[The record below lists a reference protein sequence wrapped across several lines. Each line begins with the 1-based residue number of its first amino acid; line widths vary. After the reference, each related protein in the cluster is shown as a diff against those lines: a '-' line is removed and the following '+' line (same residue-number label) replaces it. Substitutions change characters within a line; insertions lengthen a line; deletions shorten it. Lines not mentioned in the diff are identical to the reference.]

1 MRITAG
7 NLRGRLLAPVKNKEV
22 RPTSSKTREALFNIL
37 GSVEG
42 FKILDLYAGTGSV
55 GFEAISRGASSATM
69 VDISSC
75 LLQTIKETAEKWKI
89 AEKIICQRN
98 DVLRFAAQ
106 SSESSNKYDLIF
118 ADPPFADS
126 YPDLRIFLPRLSEGG
141 FAVFEVPTRAMPAW
155 AGEAKKI
162 RSYGE
167 SSLVIFQCSLCS
179 QLSFA
184 HSVFSVQ
191 C

>member
-1 MRITAG
+1 LPPIKDKG
-7 NLRGRLLAPVKNKEV
+7 V

-42 FKILDLYAGTGSV
+42 FKVLDLYAGTGSV

-69 VDISSC
+69 VEISSN
-75 LLQTIKETAEKWKI
+75 LLQIIKETAEKWKI

-106 SSESSNKYDLIF
+106 NTEKYDLIF
-118 ADPPFADS
+118 ADPPFNKE
-126 YPDLRIFLPRLSEGG
+126 YPDLRIFLPKLNENG
-141 FAVFEVPTRAMPAW
+141 FAVFEVPSRAMPKW
-155 AGEAKKI
+155 ADEAKKI

-167 SSLVIFQCSLCS
+167 SSLVIF
-179 QLSFA
+179 
-184 HSVFSVQ
+184 
-191 C
+191 